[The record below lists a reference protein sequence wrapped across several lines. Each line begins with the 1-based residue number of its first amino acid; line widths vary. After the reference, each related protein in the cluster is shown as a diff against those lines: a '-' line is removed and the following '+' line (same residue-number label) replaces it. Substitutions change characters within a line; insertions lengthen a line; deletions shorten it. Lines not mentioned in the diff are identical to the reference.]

1 MLTANQDYVY
11 VQVVPS
17 NYDISK
23 LNFKLVNTK
32 GDEAPVVFGT
42 PVPTNDAISNS
53 RAISESG
60 VFAIPYSLKDMT
72 PAEMK
77 TYEKNIKGKALS
89 LVASENVRSIYN
101 YGVELKQANNKSSA
115 TFEDRTIPVESIG
128 EPVTIVPEKPETST
142 IHIWSWQT
150 MKPKLTL

>member
-1 MLTANQDYVY
+1 MAADLGQIVVLGEKLDINYHRFNGLHTNKEGQVKEATWDGSKAMPAKGQYMLTANQDYVY
-11 VQVVPS
+11 VQVVPF

-60 VFAIPYSLKDMT
+60 VLQFL
-72 PAEMK
+72 
-77 TYEKNIKGKALS
+77 
-89 LVASENVRSIYN
+89 
-101 YGVELKQANNKSSA
+101 
-115 TFEDRTIPVESIG
+115 
-128 EPVTIVPEKPETST
+128 
-142 IHIWSWQT
+142 IH
-150 MKPKLTL
+150 

>member
-1 MLTANQDYVY
+1 MFMYKSFLLITT
-11 VQVVPS
+11 S
-17 NYDISK
+17 LK

-72 PAEMK
+72 PAE
-77 TYEKNIKGKALS
+77 N
-89 LVASENVRSIYN
+89 EN
-101 YGVELKQANNKSSA
+101 L
-115 TFEDRTIPVESIG
+115 
-128 EPVTIVPEKPETST
+128 
-142 IHIWSWQT
+142 
-150 MKPKLTL
+150 